1 MAEALKEARG
11 YKGRRTV
18 KGSGDVQFLRGSI
31 LTGKSQDGELI
42 LELRQNNSDGSVNV
56 VGLLI
61 PLDDVSSVVEAM
73 KEVS

>member
-1 MAEALKEARG
+1 MPEALKEARG

-18 KGSGDVQFLRGSI
+18 KGTGDIQFLHGSI

-42 LELRQNNSDGSVNV
+42 LELRQINSNGSVNV

-61 PLDDVSSVVEAM
+61 PLGDVLSVVEAI